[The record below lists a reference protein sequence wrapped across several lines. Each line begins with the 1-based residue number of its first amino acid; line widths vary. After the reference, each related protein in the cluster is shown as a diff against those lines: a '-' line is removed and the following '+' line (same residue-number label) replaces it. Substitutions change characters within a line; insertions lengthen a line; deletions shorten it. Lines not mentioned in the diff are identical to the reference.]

1 MENLFMGNKYLID
14 FIVSSIQDFFFDVSL
29 GKCKGLIHKFKQWR
43 FNRKLKKII
52 EKFCIDNGN
61 SYINSDS
68 FFIFLTNYRPFDRI
82 LKNAISINDKKN
94 TNEIIDRIVEE
105 AKYTADLN
113 GKSLTYDDETSLRDL
128 CNLVN
133 DKISDYYEKL
143 LDENQKIIIS
153 KSAQYSNEVLKCVE
167 KCAEGNKRDIKS
179 LEKLINDKNCISTH
193 GAIPLVNLIYKKMW
207 EGKLEEAETIS
218 SLVSVKSE
226 DIKIAFDILKSKM
239 LEDNFSIEKIIDL
252 ISLISA
258 QQIKNIV
265 IRNIIPLMYFKK
277 ENFKAFY
284 QYTNLENLRALMLA
298 LDNEDYSFLFNIV
311 EVEDN
316 HGTKMDQYCLNKRLF
331 EAESWLVNQIIMIYL
346 YNLKILN
353 ADDLISDF
361 SKDSNSWFSTL
372 LLYDK
377 TVNRL
382 IFEDVNENNKN
393 EFEIIIKNLYDAERL
408 YSNLSCDITTIYFS
422 VCLKIINILKT
433 DQYNIIK
440 IIPSKLQ
447 DISPIKDYLISYR
460 IEKGIISFDELY
472 DFCKEKDEFWLLVN
486 YMVALR
492 NKKKQI
498 SDIVE
503 KYPEIPDRNE
513 AIFFMYIE
521 ELAELGQRQSAIDK
535 LNLKLLKYYKYF
547 EYWNIYMNLDEKKK
561 YDFLK
566 LCKEDKIVFISG
578 QAGCTLVERLISFG
592 EFDLAEKYTN
602 FLETRLT
609 NLVLLKKYRAFIL
622 YGKNKCVDA
631 LQLFK
636 EIFTKIPNDQS
647 ILNAILSISINLN
660 RRIDYTYIELAE
672 KSNNCKTLVLAAGAY
687 AINGDYSN
695 ARRCNLKAMYL
706 SDDCTNP
713 AFNQYLGLNL
723 QDKQEDSKQI
733 KSVEKNTAVVLKN
746 DLKTIC
752 YCIHGDIELPKSPF
766 IWGKD
771 IHIYISDA
779 ARIGLL
785 RKQVGDI
792 LVINQVTYTV
802 MYIEP
807 LENYVTRR
815 CLENIVKNGSAKA
828 ITAPTN
834 NGKVDIEAFI
844 NQLSQLASFS
854 NEQIDWLKEYND
866 FNMIPLPLFMIS
878 KMYNFSYT
886 QFVNIILGDPKVFV
900 RELIHEKLPCND
912 KFIVSFTSLLIL
924 KKIGINNS
932 FLNSHNVY
940 VTESTVIK
948 IATDTAQM
956 IAYYANDTVSSMGM
970 LNGKPYFIET
980 DEKTKE
986 QWIKEAGEL
995 KNYVDGIKSVTA
1007 MKDWKFSIDNQID
1020 MTQNL
1025 GIPDYDAVSISINEG
1040 FTVIGTEAILS
1051 SFSYNDELK
1060 VDVVSIT
1067 NWLVSLQIDVIELI
1081 SDVTKMIEL
1090 GCIFSVTVQLV
1101 LYISKTIHSF
1111 SEEKANKIL
1120 ELWNLLFEKYD
1131 SLECSCKPYALE
1143 SLRTVYLTVYD
1154 QLGNQVT
1161 NPVIEVFLK
1170 QLLRLNKLKLD
1181 IQYDPHN
1188 GFELTIN
1195 RIEQL

>member
-1 MENLFMGNKYLID
+1 MGNKYLIEL
-14 FIVSSIQDFFFDVSL
+14 IVSSIQDFFFDVSM
-29 GKCKGLIHKFKQWR
+29 GACKKLIYKFKQWR
-43 FNRKLKKII
+43 FNRKLKKSI
-52 EKFCIDNGN
+52 EKFCIENGN

-68 FFIFLTNYRPFDRI
+68 FLDFVKNYRPFDRI
-82 LKNAISINDKKN
+82 LKNTNSLNDAKN
-94 TNEIIDRIVEE
+94 THEIINKIVEE

-113 GKSLTYDDETSLRDL
+113 GKSLTYDDETSLKDL

-133 DKISDYYEKL
+133 HEISDYYENI
-143 LDENQKIIIS
+143 LDDNQKIIIS
-153 KSAQYSNEVLKCVE
+153 KNAQHSYEILKCVK

-179 LEKLINDKNCISTH
+179 LEKLVNDKNCISTY
-193 GAIPLVNLIYKKMW
+193 GAIQLVNLIYKKMW

-218 SLVSVKSE
+218 SCVSVKSE
-226 DIKIAFDILKSKM
+226 DIRIAVDILKSKM
-239 LEDNFSIEKIIDL
+239 FEDNFSIEKLREL
-252 ISLISA
+252 ILLINA

-277 ENFKAFY
+277 ENFKGVY
-284 QYTNLENLRALMLA
+284 QYTDSENQRAIMSA
-298 LDNEDYSFLFNIV
+298 IDNEDFSFIFNIV

-316 HGTKMDQYCLNKRLF
+316 HGIKTDQYHLNKRLF
-331 EAESWLVNQIIMIYL
+331 EAESWLANQILMIYV
-346 YNLKILN
+346 YNLKLFNI
-353 ADDLISDF
+353 ADLISDL
-361 SKDSNSWFSTL
+361 SKDSNSWLSTL
-372 LLYDK
+372 LIYDK
-377 TVNRL
+377 KVNRL
-382 IFEDVNENNKN
+382 IFEGVNENNKK
-393 EFEIIIKNLYDAERL
+393 EFEIIIKDLFDTKQL
-408 YSNLSCDITTIYFS
+408 YSNLSCDFTTIYFS
-422 VCLKIINILKT
+422 ICLKIINILKT

-447 DISPIKDYLISYR
+447 DRSPIKDYLISYR
-460 IEKGIISFDELY
+460 IEEGSISFDEVY
-472 DFCKEKDEFWLLVN
+472 DFCKKKNEFWILVN
-486 YMVALR
+486 YMVAMR

-503 KYPEIPDRNE
+503 RYPEIPDRDE

-521 ELAELGQRQSAIDK
+521 ELTELGQTQSAIDK
-535 LNLKLLKYYKYF
+535 LNLYRSKYDKFF
-547 EYWNIYMNLDEKKK
+547 EYWDIYMNLDEKTKD
-561 YDFLK
+561 DFLK
-566 LCKEDKIVFISG
+566 LCKEDKIGFVSG
-578 QAGCTLVERLISFG
+578 HAGCTLVERLISFG

-602 FLETRLT
+602 FLEMRHT
-609 NLVLLKKYRAFIL
+609 NLVLLEKYRAFIL

-636 EIFTKIPNDQS
+636 ETFNKIPNDQS
-647 ILNAILSISINLN
+647 ILNAILSISINLK
-660 RRIDYTYIELAE
+660 RRIDYSYIKLAE

-706 SDDCTNP
+706 SDDCENP

-752 YCIHGDIELPKSPF
+752 YCVHGNIELPKSPY
-766 IWGKD
+766 IWSKD
-771 IHIYISDA
+771 IHLYISDA
-779 ARIGLL
+779 AQIGLI

-792 LVINQVTYTV
+792 LVIDQDTYTV
-802 MYIEP
+802 ISIES
-807 LENYVTRR
+807 LENYVTRK
-815 CLENIVKNGSAKA
+815 CFENIVKNGSAKA
-828 ITAPTN
+828 VTAPTN
-834 NGKVDIEAFI
+834 NGQVDIEAFI
-844 NQLSQLASFS
+844 SQLSELSSSS
-854 NEQIDWLKEYND
+854 NKKTDWIKQYND
-866 FNMIPLPLFMIS
+866 FDDVPLPLFMIS

-886 QFVNIILGDPKVFV
+886 QFVKIILEDPKVCV
-900 RELIHEKLPCND
+900 RELIHENLPSND
-912 KFIVSFTSLLIL
+912 KFIISFTSLLIL

-932 FLNSHNVY
+932 FLNNHNVY
-940 VTESTVIK
+940 VTESTVIQ
-948 IATDTAQM
+948 IASDTSQM

-986 QWIKEAGEL
+986 QWLKEAGEL
-995 KNYVDGIKSVTA
+995 KNYAEGIKTVAAT
-1007 MKDWKFSIDNQID
+1007 KDWKSSIFNQID

-1025 GIPDYDAVSISINEG
+1025 GIPDYDAISISINEG
-1040 FTVIGTEAILS
+1040 FTVIGTEAIIS

-1081 SDVTKMIEL
+1081 SVVTKMIEL

-1101 LYISKTIHSF
+1101 LYISKSIQSF
-1111 SEEKANKIL
+1111 PEEKANTIL
-1120 ELWNLLFEKYD
+1120 ELWDLLFEKYD
-1131 SLECSCKPYALE
+1131 SLECSCRSYALE
-1143 SLRTVYLTVYD
+1143 SLRNLYLTVYD
-1154 QLGNQVT
+1154 QLENPIT

-1181 IQYDPHN
+1181 IQYNPDN
-1188 GFELTIN
+1188 GFELIIN
-1195 RIEQL
+1195 RIEQ